1 METNTMKRAKLASA
15 RADASLSYFWDLR
28 DSTGRIGSRDF
39 DYQRYS
45 TPAVNPL
52 IQ

>member
-15 RADASLSYFWDLR
+15 RADASLFYFWDLK
-28 DSTGRIGSRDF
+28 DSAGRIDGRVY

-45 TPAVNPL
+45 IPAVNPL